1 MTRGNENT
9 SERKSLHLH
18 RKPITDTA
26 ALSGLRLLFNI
37 FVVFLHELVFL
48 TIALDH
54 PADVNKIISGSVPAY
69 ILSAITTLGN
79 ASVDIFLLISGFLLK
94 SAFAHSPPTFFSS
107 VRYIIFRYLRL
118 SPAYLVIALVL
129 RAAGAPNCLT
139 LSEVFLLNFGDSR
152 QQCVGVGWSTQVDFV
167 SHIFLLPMLSHPRIL
182 ALIVLLTPPFRMIV
196 WRLQGKPYL
205 PIPAIVTDY
214 IETPEQLADVQ
225 KMLGLQS
232 GNYSLTDT
240 DIAHRRSMVNAYYP
254 LYFGLPGR
262 IAAVAVGVL
271 VYSSMQ
277 NKNAIYRTV
286 RRFPSVSLACMTV
299 VWGFFYSVEHFLM
312 VSPLAQ
318 MIHHSLGRVSLS
330 ITTSVVIMLTCSI
343 EDTHSD
349 HMVPGVLRGILKSRP
364 VHFLQQFSYVV
375 YLLHTMAAPVL
386 VLLPPKFNIDRFTPG
401 WVFVLGFKLYIV
413 TVLVGLP
420 VWGIER
426 LALRG
431 RAWLRSKVSGQR
443 QDSDRGK
450 KDI

>member
-1 MTRGNENT
+1 MTRDHGTT
-9 SERKSLHLH
+9 SRQNSHLH

-37 FVVFLHELVFL
+37 FVVSLHELLLL

-54 PADVNKIISGSVPAY
+54 PTDAIQVVSGNVPAY
-69 ILSAITTLGN
+69 ILSVINNFGI
-79 ASVDIFLLISGFLLK
+79 ASVDIFFLISGFLLK
-94 SAFAHSPPTFFSS
+94 SAFAHSPPTFSSS

-118 SPAYLVIALVL
+118 APAYLVIALAL
-129 RAAGAPNCLT
+129 RAVGEPNCLT
-139 LSEVFLLNFGDSR
+139 LSEAFLLNFGDSR
-152 QQCVGVGWSTQVDFV
+152 HQCVGVGWSTQVDFV
-167 SHIFLLPMLSHPRIL
+167 SHILLLPVLSHPRIL
-182 ALIVLLTPPFRMIV
+182 ASIVLLTPPYRLLV
-196 WRLQGKPYL
+196 WLRKGKPYL
-205 PIPAIVTDY
+205 PTPVLVTDY
-214 IETPEQLADVQ
+214 IETQ
-225 KMLGLQS
+225 KRLTDARQMLGLPSQ
-232 GNYSLTDT
+232 NYSLADT

-262 IAAVAVGVL
+262 IAAVVVGVL
-271 VYSSMQ
+271 VYSCMQ

-286 RRFPSVSLACMTV
+286 RRFPGVSLACMTV
-299 VWGFFYSVEHFLM
+299 VWGFFYSGEQSLL
-312 VSPLAQ
+312 VSPFAQ
-318 MIHHSLGRVSLS
+318 MIHHSSSRVSLALA
-330 ITTSVVIMLTCSI
+330 TSVVIMLTCNI

-349 HMVPGVLRGILKSRP
+349 HIISRALRGILTSRP

-375 YLLHTMAAPVL
+375 YLLHTIATPL
-386 VLLPPKFNIDRFTPG
+386 LILLPPKFDSDRLTPG
-401 WVFVLGFKLYIV
+401 WVFVLGFKLYII

-431 RAWLRSKVSGQR
+431 RAWLRSKVYGQR